1 VDALQR
7 LRTRLLRL
15 PLFAKILIANSAVV
29 ALGAVVGT
37 YLTTEHV
44 RASPQHTHY
53 EMMALFGAT
62 GLALSI
68 ALNALVLR
76 AAFRPLTQLER
87 TARRVPSGHSEPR
100 VQLAD
105 DRDPDTE
112 TLATSFNHMLDTIQA
127 NTRRLEEYSVRLQDL
142 SDQVLMAQEDERRR
156 LARELHD
163 QTGQELSTLLLSL
176 RLFRDA
182 AARPKPD
189 LPALRAQAAELAE
202 LARSTLDGV
211 RTLAL
216 ELRPRMLD
224 DLGLATAL
232 RAYVDEWSA
241 RAGVEVA
248 FQADLEGTPLP
259 STTEIAVYRMV
270 QEALVNIAKHAGA
283 THVDVTLEVRDGTL
297 DVTVRDNGRGMDLP
311 TGSPVGMNG
320 TSHAASSRLDEMSG
334 GLSAGLGL
342 FGAQERISL
351 VGGRF
356 FLESYPNA
364 GTTVRGVIPLS
375 ATSDSVRRERS

>member
-1 VDALQR
+1 VPEVSGLIG
-7 LRTRLLRL
+7 RLLRL
-15 PLFAKILIANSAVV
+15 PLFTKVLIANSVIV

-44 RASPQHTHY
+44 RRSPQHTHY
-53 EMMALFGAT
+53 EMMALFSTT
-62 GLALSI
+62 GLALSV
-68 ALNALVLR
+68 AVNAVVLR
-76 AAFRPLTQLER
+76 AAFLPLTRLER
-87 TARRVPSGHSEPR
+87 TARRVGGGEMDAR
-100 VQLAD
+100 VRLGVV
-105 DRDPDTE
+105 RDPDTE
-112 TLATSFNHMLDTIQA
+112 ALANSFNHMLDTIQT
-127 NTRRLEEYSVRLQDL
+127 NTRRLEEYSERLQEM

-156 LARELHD
+156 IARELHD

-182 AARPKPD
+182 SARPNPD

-232 RAYVDEWSA
+232 RAYVEEWSR
-241 RAGVEVA
+241 RANVRA
-248 FQADLEGTPLP
+248 TYTASIEGTPLP

-270 QEALVNIAKHAGA
+270 QEALTNVAKHADA
-283 THVDVTLEVRDGTL
+283 ASVWVTLELRDGALLAEVRD
-297 DVTVRDNGRGMDLP
+297 DGRGIA
-311 TGSPVGMNG
+311 TNG
-320 TSHAASSRLDEMSG
+320 AARPGALQG

-342 FGAQERISL
+342 FGAQERIAL
-351 VGGRF
+351 VGGR
-356 FLESYPNA
+356 LTVESTPGG
-364 GTTVRGVIPLS
+364 GTTVRAAIPLEPDAS
-375 ATSDSVRRERS
+375 LGTTPSLRRERN

>member
-1 VDALQR
+1 MDP
-7 LRTRLLRL
+7 LRQLSARLLRL
-15 PLFAKILIANSAVV
+15 PLFAKVLIANSAVV

-44 RASPQHTHY
+44 RAAPLHTHY
-53 EMMALFGAT
+53 EMMALFGAS

-87 TARRVPSGHSEPR
+87 TARRVTGGDLAAR
-100 VQLAD
+100 VQLGVV
-105 DRDPDTE
+105 RDPDTE

-127 NTRRLEEYSVRLQDL
+127 HTTRLEEYSVRLQEL

-189 LPALRAQAAELAE
+189 LPGLRAQAAELAE

-232 RAYVDEWSA
+232 RAYIDEWST
-241 RAGVEVA
+241 RAGVPVA
-248 FQADLEGTPLP
+248 YRADLNGSPMP
-259 STTEIAVYRMV
+259 ST
-270 QEALVNIAKHAGA
+270 
-283 THVDVTLEVRDGTL
+283 
-297 DVTVRDNGRGMDLP
+297 
-311 TGSPVGMNG
+311 
-320 TSHAASSRLDEMSG
+320 
-334 GLSAGLGL
+334 
-342 FGAQERISL
+342 
-351 VGGRF
+351 
-356 FLESYPNA
+356 
-364 GTTVRGVIPLS
+364 
-375 ATSDSVRRERS
+375 